1 MDFLQYSEFLLRKI
15 RERQQ
20 TLSRTLS
27 TGSAQDYAQYQ
38 RVVGEISGL
47 NFTEQEIVNLHANLE
62 NEDNE

>member
-38 RVVGEISGL
+38 RLVGEISGL

-62 NEDNE
+62 DEDDE

>member
-38 RVVGEISGL
+38 RLVGEISGL

-62 NEDNE
+62 DDDNE

>member
-1 MDFLQYSEFLLRKI
+1 MDFLQYSEFLLRKV

-38 RVVGEISGL
+38 RLVGEISGL

-62 NEDNE
+62 DEDDE

>member
-38 RVVGEISGL
+38 RLVGEISGL
-47 NFTEQEIVNLHANLE
+47 NFSEQEIVNLHANLE
-62 NEDNE
+62 DDDNE

>member
-38 RVVGEISGL
+38 RLVGEISGL

-62 NEDNE
+62 DDNDE

>member
-1 MDFLQYSEFLLRKI
+1 MDFLKYSEYLLRRI
-15 RERQQ
+15 RERQE

-38 RVVGEISGL
+38 RLVGEISGL

-62 NEDNE
+62 DDNDE

>member
-38 RVVGEISGL
+38 RLVGEISGL

-62 NEDNE
+62 DEDNE

>member
-38 RVVGEISGL
+38 LIVGEISGL

-62 NEDNE
+62 DEDNE